1 MLDPWQ
7 IRMVQDFTGMKFRH
21 LGVIVVKPG
30 VITCPA
36 SYKIPPEGISKH
48 DWVLYLNNEQIKM
61 VRKYYKIKDRISG
74 INITAELIKK
84 GDVAFR
90 DNILKLKL
98 EKWQARMAMDNIERK
113 RSPKYMLVRSDVIK
127 CPASYKIPVEGLS
140 RKDWLMY
147 LTSEQMDLFQEAFGL
162 KEPISSLNITDTHID
177 NKEVVFM

>member
-1 MLDPWQ
+1 
-7 IRMVQDFTGMKFRH
+7 
-21 LGVIVVKPG
+21 
-30 VITCPA
+30 
-36 SYKIPPEGISKH
+36 
-48 DWVLYLNNEQIKM
+48 M

-113 RSPKYMLVRSDVIK
+113 RSLKYMLVRSDVIK